1 LIHFYKRRIDY
12 EYHNNRVSAS
22 EAESILKVSKCDN
35 ETKIMEKLTQNYSQL
50 NDNLNDNRCVP
61 NFNLLVN
68 LKCKKRRIKRCWNVI
83 FTHSFHLCLF
93 ITMVGAEVT
102 QTTMVVN
109 VGGNISLP
117 CPYEEHNASSQ
128 LSWRHPG
135 KLNMTDSFLLAESGA
150 LVLMDANHR
159 DAGLYSCMLSDII
172 VAQVRLQVKDVPSRI
187 NKISVS
193 TYSSYSIV
201 SWEEPS
207 NGGYPI
213 LGYVCRYRPDTS
225 HLPSSQSSKTY
236 SEKKLSSDSRTCD
249 IYNLSPNSTYYLGV
263 AAYNKLGSAEF
274 NSQMTTTKHVDKVN
288 HESLSSL
295 PSAGYGRVLAMSIAV
310 SVVALATLG
319 SGIALLMIRQRGHAQ
334 PVRPLQESP
343 GEDESLELVPHI
355 TLNPSFNIDMLEHI
369 APDFNEN
376 SEHAFLVGSP
386 TGKER

>member
-1 LIHFYKRRIDY
+1 M
-12 EYHNNRVSAS
+12 
-22 EAESILKVSKCDN
+22 
-35 ETKIMEKLTQNYSQL
+35 ETLTQNRNWL
-50 NDNLNDNRCVP
+50 NENLNDNRCVP
-61 NFNLLVN
+61 NINFLVY
-68 LKCKKRRIKRCWNVI
+68 LKNKKCRIKRCWYII
-83 FTHSFHLCLF
+83 FIHSVLHLYL
-93 ITMVGAEVT
+93 TVTVVGAEPVT
-102 QTTMVVN
+102 QTSMMVN
-109 VGGNISLP
+109 VGANISLP
-117 CPYEEHNASSQ
+117 CAYKQLYDSSQ
-128 LSWRHPG
+128 ISWRHPG
-135 KLNMTDSFLLAESGA
+135 KLNMTDSFVLAESGA

-159 DAGLYSCMLSDII
+159 DAGLYSCMLSDNL
-172 VAQVRLQVKDVPSRI
+172 VAQVKLQVNDVPSRI

-201 SWEEPS
+201 SWREPG

-225 HLPSSQSSKTY
+225 HLISSKASKLY
-236 SEKKLSSDSRTCD
+236 SEKQLSSNSRTCD
-249 IYNLSPNSTYYLGV
+249 IYNLSPNTTYYLGV
-263 AAYNKLGSAEF
+263 AAYNKLGTAQF
-274 NSQMTTTKHVDKVN
+274 NSQMITTKQEDTAN

-319 SGIALLMIRQRGHAQ
+319 SGIALLMIRHRGHAQ

>member
-1 LIHFYKRRIDY
+1 
-12 EYHNNRVSAS
+12 
-22 EAESILKVSKCDN
+22 
-35 ETKIMEKLTQNYSQL
+35 MENLTQNYNQL

-68 LKCKKRRIKRCWNVI
+68 LKCKKRRIKRCWDVI

-117 CPYEEHNASSQ
+117 CPYKERNASSQ

-159 DAGLYSCMLSDII
+159 DAGMYSCMLSDII
-172 VAQVRLQVKDVPSRI
+172 VAKVRLQVKDVPSRI

-213 LGYVCRYRPDTS
+213 LGYVCRYRLDTS
-225 HLPSSQSSKTY
+225 HLPSRQSSKTY

-249 IYNLSPNSTYYLGV
+249 IYNLSSNSTYYLGV